1 MVVCVVVT
9 SVCIAVT
16 GVLVVGRRNTFKS
29 TVADLRAEI
38 FDFGFAKDTVE
49 IISDC
54 MLSDVV
60 VNTYIQVLL
69 DGDL

>member
-1 MVVCVVVT
+1 MVVGVVVT

-16 GVLVVGRRNTFKS
+16 RVLVVGRRNTFES

-38 FDFGFAKDTVE
+38 FDFGFAEDTVE

-54 MLSDVV
+54 VLSDVMV
-60 VNTYIQVLL
+60 ITYIQVLL